1 VNFFL
6 GHTALQRL
14 PSVVSRPGSILL
26 KGTWLGKTMRGW
38 LTSSCSA
45 ARSSHFPVGRL
56 FVRTQ

>member
-26 KGTWLGKTMRGW
+26 KGTWLGKTMRG
-38 LTSSCSA
+38 
-45 ARSSHFPVGRL
+45 
-56 FVRTQ
+56 